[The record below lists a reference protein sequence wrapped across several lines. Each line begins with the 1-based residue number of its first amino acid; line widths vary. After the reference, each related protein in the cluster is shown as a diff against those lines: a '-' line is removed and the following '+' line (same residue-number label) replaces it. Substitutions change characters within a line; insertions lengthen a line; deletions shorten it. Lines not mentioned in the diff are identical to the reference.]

1 MNQSVITSET
11 LPEIISKAEA
21 IVTRELTEM
30 EKLFIEFALDQVRL
44 GLAGYGK

>member
-11 LPEIISKAEA
+11 LPEIISRAEE
-21 IVTRELTEM
+21 IMSRELTEM
-30 EKLFIEFALDQVRL
+30 EKLLIELTLDQVRL